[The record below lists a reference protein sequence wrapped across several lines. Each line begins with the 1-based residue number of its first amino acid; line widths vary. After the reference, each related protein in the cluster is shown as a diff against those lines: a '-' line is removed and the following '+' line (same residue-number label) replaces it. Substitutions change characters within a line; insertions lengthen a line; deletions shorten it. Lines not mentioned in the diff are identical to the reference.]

1 MAKTDNLTDFLTG
14 VAGAIRTKKGTTAL
28 INPQDFE
35 SEIGSIDTAK
45 PEQNKTLTVTENG
58 TQTVKPDTGKV
69 LSGVTVTT
77 NVPATPTEE
86 KTVDLAMASGN
97 QVVTPASGKH
107 LTKVTITKPATLAAG
122 NIKSGVNIGGVT
134 GTLSPAKTEQAKTVD
149 LAMASGNQVVSPDSG
164 KVLSSV
170 TITKPTT
177 LVASNIKKGVTI
189 GGVAGSYAPTFTTET
204 KTVALAMG
212 SGNTGDIEV
221 SFSTKEYEVETV
233 QGRFQY
239 YDEQAMTD
247 PMVVQAGLEGI
258 AKTMINDFT
267 AKAVA
272 EFDKATLTVQ
282 RSGFAFT
289 DIVDAIAKL
298 NTENEDG
305 LFILVGVADLAN
317 FRKELKDD
325 LKYNEAFVRTGYV
338 GSVCGVPVIVTK
350 AITNKNI
357 YLASKEAVTLFIKKD
372 TEVEQ
377 ERDAN
382 VRNNKV
388 YIRKVAVVALTDE
401 NKVVKLTPKAGA

>member
-1 MAKTDNLTDFLTG
+1 MANQVYDNVVLANKIEDIL
-14 VAGAIRTKKGTTAL
+14 TTAV
-28 INPQDFE
+28 D
-35 SEIGSIDTAK
+35 
-45 PEQNKTLTVTENG
+45 LTNYM
-58 TQTVKPDTGKV
+58 
-69 LSGVTVTT
+69 
-77 NVPATPTEE
+77 
-86 KTVDLAMASGN
+86 TVDTSMT
-97 QVVTPASGKH
+97 QE
-107 LTKVTITKPATLAAG
+107 AG
-122 NIKSGVNIGGVT
+122 
-134 GTLSPAKTEQAKTVD
+134 
-149 LAMASGNQVVSPDSG
+149 M
-164 KVLSSV
+164 
-170 TITKPTT
+170 
-177 LVASNIKKGVTI
+177 KKKINTYKAQGDV
-189 GGVAGSYAPTFTTET
+189 ET
-204 KTVALAMG
+204 LAMG
-212 SGNTGDIEV
+212 NGNTGDIEV
-221 SFSTKEYEVETV
+221 SFATKEYEVETV

-267 AKAVA
+267 TKAVA
-272 EFDKATLTVQ
+272 EFNKATLTVQ
-282 RSGFAFT
+282 RTGFAFT

-298 NTENEDG
+298 KTESEDG
-305 LFILVGVADLAN
+305 LFILVGIADLAN

-325 LKYNEAFVRTGYV
+325 LKYNEDFVRTGYV

-350 AITNKNI
+350 AITNGNI

>member
-1 MAKTDNLTDFLTG
+1 MANQVYDNVVL
-14 VAGAIRTKKGTTAL
+14 A
-28 INPQDFE
+28 
-35 SEIGSIDTAK
+35 
-45 PEQNKTLTVTENG
+45 NKIEDIL
-58 TQTVKPDTGKV
+58 
-69 LSGVTVTT
+69 TT
-77 NVPATPTEE
+77 NVDLTSYM
-86 KTVDLAMASGN
+86 TVDTSMTQEAGMKKKINTYKAQGN
-97 QVVTPASGKH
+97 V
-107 LTKVTITKPATLAAG
+107 
-122 NIKSGVNIGGVT
+122 
-134 GTLSPAKTEQAKTVD
+134 
-149 LAMASGNQVVSPDSG
+149 
-164 KVLSSV
+164 
-170 TITKPTT
+170 
-177 LVASNIKKGVTI
+177 
-189 GGVAGSYAPTFTTET
+189 ET
-204 KTVALAMG
+204 LAMG
-212 SGNTGDIEV
+212 AGNTGDIEV
-221 SFSTKEYEVETV
+221 GFATKEYEVETV

-298 NTENEDG
+298 NTENEEG
-305 LFILVGVADLAN
+305 LFLLIGVADLAS

-338 GSVCGVPVIVTK
+338 GTVCGVPVIVTK
-350 AITNKNI
+350 AITNGNI

-377 ERDAN
+377 EREAN

-388 YIRKVAVVALTDE
+388 YIRKVAVVALTNE
-401 NKVVKLTPKAGA
+401 NKVVKLTPQA

>member
-1 MAKTDNLTDFLTG
+1 MANQVYDNVVLANKIEDIL
-14 VAGAIRTKKGTTAL
+14 TTAV
-28 INPQDFE
+28 D
-35 SEIGSIDTAK
+35 
-45 PEQNKTLTVTENG
+45 LT
-58 TQTVKPDTGKV
+58 
-69 LSGVTVTT
+69 SYM
-77 NVPATPTEE
+77 
-86 KTVDLAMASGN
+86 TVDTSMTQEAGMKKKINTYKAQGN
-97 QVVTPASGKH
+97 VE
-107 LTKVTITKPATLAAG
+107 TLDMG
-122 NIKSGVNIGGVT
+122 N
-134 GTLSPAKTEQAKTVD
+134 
-149 LAMASGNQVVSPDSG
+149 
-164 KVLSSV
+164 
-170 TITKPTT
+170 
-177 LVASNIKKGVTI
+177 
-189 GGVAGSYAPTFTTET
+189 
-204 KTVALAMG
+204 
-212 SGNTGDIEV
+212 GNTGDIEV

-272 EFDKATLTVQ
+272 EFDKATLTVA
-282 RSGFAFT
+282 RTGFAFT

-298 NTENEDG
+298 NTESEDG
-305 LFILVGVADLAN
+305 LFILVGITDLAK
-317 FRKELKDD
+317 FRKELQDD
-325 LKYNEAFVRTGYV
+325 LKYSEDYVRTGYV

-350 AITNKNI
+350 AITNGNI

-401 NKVVKLTPKAGA
+401 TKVVKLTPKVGA

>member
-1 MAKTDNLTDFLTG
+1 MANQVYENVVLANKIEDIL
-14 VAGAIRTKKGTTAL
+14 TTAV
-28 INPQDFE
+28 D
-35 SEIGSIDTAK
+35 
-45 PEQNKTLTVTENG
+45 LT
-58 TQTVKPDTGKV
+58 
-69 LSGVTVTT
+69 SYM
-77 NVPATPTEE
+77 
-86 KTVDLAMASGN
+86 TVDTSMTQEAGMKKKIN
-97 QVVTPASGKH
+97 TYK
-107 LTKVTITKPATLAAG
+107 AAG
-122 NIKSGVNIGGVT
+122 EV
-134 GTLSPAKTEQAKTVD
+134 E
-149 LAMASGNQVVSPDSG
+149 
-164 KVLSSV
+164 
-170 TITKPTT
+170 
-177 LVASNIKKGVTI
+177 
-189 GGVAGSYAPTFTTET
+189 E
-204 KTVALAMG
+204 LAMG
-212 SGNTGDIEV
+212 EGNTQDIE
-221 SFSTKEYEVETV
+221 STFTTKEYEVKTV

-239 YDEQAMTD
+239 FDEQAMTD

-267 AKAVA
+267 KKAVA
-272 EFDKATLTVQ
+272 EFDKATLTVA
-282 RSGFAFT
+282 RTGFAFT

-305 LFILVGVADLAN
+305 LFILVGIADLAN

-350 AITNKNI
+350 AITNGNI

-401 NKVVKLTPKAGA
+401 NKVVKLTPQAGA

>member
-1 MAKTDNLTDFLTG
+1 MANQVYDNVVLANKIEDIL
-14 VAGAIRTKKGTTAL
+14 TTAV
-28 INPQDFE
+28 D
-35 SEIGSIDTAK
+35 
-45 PEQNKTLTVTENG
+45 LT
-58 TQTVKPDTGKV
+58 
-69 LSGVTVTT
+69 SYM
-77 NVPATPTEE
+77 
-86 KTVDLAMASGN
+86 TVDTSMTQEAGMKKKINTYKAQGD
-97 QVVTPASGKH
+97 VE
-107 LTKVTITKPATLAAG
+107 TL
-122 NIKSGVNIGGVT
+122 
-134 GTLSPAKTEQAKTVD
+134 D
-149 LAMASGNQVVSPDSG
+149 
-164 KVLSSV
+164 
-170 TITKPTT
+170 
-177 LVASNIKKGVTI
+177 
-189 GGVAGSYAPTFTTET
+189 
-204 KTVALAMG
+204 MG
-212 SGNTGDIEV
+212 AGNTGDIEV
-221 SFSTKEYEVETV
+221 SFSTKEYEVGTV

-267 AKAVA
+267 TKAIA

-282 RSGFAFT
+282 RSGSTFA

-325 LKYNEAFVRTGYV
+325 LKYNEDFVRTGYV

-357 YLASKEAVTLFIKKD
+357 YLASKNAVTLFIKKD

-401 NKVVKLTPKAGA
+401 TKVVKLTPKAEA

>member
-1 MAKTDNLTDFLTG
+1 MANQVYDNVVLANKIEDIL
-14 VAGAIRTKKGTTAL
+14 TTAV
-28 INPQDFE
+28 D
-35 SEIGSIDTAK
+35 
-45 PEQNKTLTVTENG
+45 LT
-58 TQTVKPDTGKV
+58 
-69 LSGVTVTT
+69 SYM
-77 NVPATPTEE
+77 
-86 KTVDLAMASGN
+86 TVDTSMTQEAGMKKKINTYKAQGN
-97 QVVTPASGKH
+97 VE
-107 LTKVTITKPATLAAG
+107 TL
-122 NIKSGVNIGGVT
+122 
-134 GTLSPAKTEQAKTVD
+134 D
-149 LAMASGNQVVSPDSG
+149 
-164 KVLSSV
+164 
-170 TITKPTT
+170 
-177 LVASNIKKGVTI
+177 
-189 GGVAGSYAPTFTTET
+189 
-204 KTVALAMG
+204 MG
-212 SGNTGDIEV
+212 AGNTGDIEV

-267 AKAVA
+267 AKAIA

-282 RSGFAFT
+282 RTGFAFT
-289 DIVDAIAKL
+289 NIVDAIAKL
-298 NTENEDG
+298 NTENEEG

-325 LKYNEAFVRTGYV
+325 LKYNEDFVRTGYV

-350 AITNKNI
+350 AITNGNI

>member
-1 MAKTDNLTDFLTG
+1 MANQVYDNVVLANKIEDIL
-14 VAGAIRTKKGTTAL
+14 TTAVDL
-28 INPQDFE
+28 TSYMTVDTSMTQEAGMKKKINTYKATGDVE
-35 SEIGSIDTAK
+35 
-45 PEQNKTLTVTENG
+45 TLT
-58 TQTVKPDTGKV
+58 
-69 LSGVTVTT
+69 
-77 NVPATPTEE
+77 
-86 KTVDLAMASGN
+86 MGN
-97 QVVTPASGKH
+97 
-107 LTKVTITKPATLAAG
+107 
-122 NIKSGVNIGGVT
+122 
-134 GTLSPAKTEQAKTVD
+134 
-149 LAMASGNQVVSPDSG
+149 
-164 KVLSSV
+164 
-170 TITKPTT
+170 
-177 LVASNIKKGVTI
+177 
-189 GGVAGSYAPTFTTET
+189 
-204 KTVALAMG
+204 
-212 SGNTGDIEV
+212 GNTGDIEV
-221 SFSTKEYEVETV
+221 SFSTKEYDVETV

-239 YDEQAMTD
+239 FDEQAMTD

-282 RSGFAFT
+282 RTGFAFT

-305 LFILVGVADLAN
+305 LFILVGVADLAK
-317 FRKELKDD
+317 FRKELADD
-325 LKYNEAFVRTGYV
+325 LKYSEGFVRTGYV

-350 AITNKNI
+350 AITNGNI

-401 NKVVKLTPKAGA
+401 TKVVKLVPRA

>member
-1 MAKTDNLTDFLTG
+1 MANQVYDNVVLANKIEDIL
-14 VAGAIRTKKGTTAL
+14 TTAV
-28 INPQDFE
+28 D
-35 SEIGSIDTAK
+35 
-45 PEQNKTLTVTENG
+45 LT
-58 TQTVKPDTGKV
+58 
-69 LSGVTVTT
+69 SYM
-77 NVPATPTEE
+77 
-86 KTVDLAMASGN
+86 TVDTSMTQEAGMKKKINTYKAQGN
-97 QVVTPASGKH
+97 V
-107 LTKVTITKPATLAAG
+107 
-122 NIKSGVNIGGVT
+122 
-134 GTLSPAKTEQAKTVD
+134 
-149 LAMASGNQVVSPDSG
+149 
-164 KVLSSV
+164 
-170 TITKPTT
+170 
-177 LVASNIKKGVTI
+177 
-189 GGVAGSYAPTFTTET
+189 ET
-204 KTVALAMG
+204 LAMG

-267 AKAVA
+267 AKAIA
-272 EFDKATLTVQ
+272 EFDKATLTVK
-282 RSGFAFT
+282 RSGSAFT

-298 NTENEDG
+298 KTENEDG
-305 LFILVGVADLAN
+305 LFILVSVADLAN

-325 LKYNEAFVRTGYV
+325 LKYNEDFVRTGYV

-350 AITNKNI
+350 AITNGNI

-401 NKVVKLTPKAGA
+401 TKVVKLTPKAET

>member
-1 MAKTDNLTDFLTG
+1 MANQVYDNVVL
-14 VAGAIRTKKGTTAL
+14 A
-28 INPQDFE
+28 
-35 SEIGSIDTAK
+35 
-45 PEQNKTLTVTENG
+45 NKIEDIL
-58 TQTVKPDTGKV
+58 
-69 LSGVTVTT
+69 TT
-77 NVPATPTEE
+77 NVDLTSYM
-86 KTVDLAMASGN
+86 TVDTSMTQEAGMKKKINTYKAQGN
-97 QVVTPASGKH
+97 V
-107 LTKVTITKPATLAAG
+107 
-122 NIKSGVNIGGVT
+122 
-134 GTLSPAKTEQAKTVD
+134 
-149 LAMASGNQVVSPDSG
+149 
-164 KVLSSV
+164 
-170 TITKPTT
+170 
-177 LVASNIKKGVTI
+177 
-189 GGVAGSYAPTFTTET
+189 ET
-204 KTVALAMG
+204 LAMG
-212 SGNTGDIEV
+212 AGNTGDIEV
-221 SFSTKEYEVETV
+221 GFSTKEYEVETV

-298 NTENEDG
+298 NTENEEG
-305 LFILVGVADLAN
+305 LFLLIGVKDLAS
-317 FRKELKDD
+317 FRAELKDD

-338 GSVCGVPVIVTK
+338 GTVCGVPVIVTK
-350 AITNKNI
+350 AITNGNI

-388 YIRKVAVVALTDE
+388 YIRKVAVVALTNE
-401 NKVVKLTPKAGA
+401 NKVVKLTPQA